1 MYYHLN
7 VFKHQVKES
16 VFISTRV
23 RWKLAQ
29 RRAWGKYH
37 FGWTKCKTSSYF
49 LLSHFII
56 LSSASNP
63 SLLLFLDL

>member
-23 RWKLAQ
+23 RFWMDNMQ
-29 RRAWGKYH
+29 D
-37 FGWTKCKTSSYF
+37 T
-49 LLSHFII
+49 
-56 LSSASNP
+56 
-63 SLLLFLDL
+63 LLFSVVTLYHSFLRI